1 MNRRH
6 EPAALR
12 PRARA
17 WITHAWM
24 RSTSQ
29 NPSVSI
35 FYRATPAYSLTPVS
49 RTPSQQ
55 DDTLEYQFKTC
66 YARILDAKG
75 KFTEAALRYYDLSQ
89 TKIGLVMGAG
99 KQVGEADL
107 AAALTSAITCA
118 ILAAAGPQRSR
129 VLTTLYKDERCARL
143 PVFSLLEK
151 VYLERILQ
159 TDEVQV
165 FSANLKPHQLG
176 GEGED
181 GMSILS
187 RAVIEHNLLSASKLY
202 NNIAVTELGQLLGV
216 DPQLAEET
224 AAKMIGEERME
235 GKIDQVDGLIY
246 FQDPKNTSLAIMQF
260 DDQILDV
267 CNQVN
272 ALIDMMER
280 KGILPEDA

>member
-35 FYRATPAYSLTPVS
+35 FYRATPACSLTPVS

-107 AAALTSAITCA
+107 AVALTSAITCA

-176 GEGED
+176 FEGED

>member
-35 FYRATPAYSLTPVS
+35 FYRATPACSLTPVS

-107 AAALTSAITCA
+107 AVALTSAITCA
-118 ILAAAGPQRSR
+118 ILAAAGPQLHLLRNAPIISR
-129 VLTTLYKDERCARL
+129 RNFSTREGQTEARKEMFDVET
-143 PVFSLLEK
+143 PNFSH
-151 VYLERILQ
+151 
-159 TDEVQV
+159 
-165 FSANLKPHQLG
+165 S
-176 GEGED
+176 
-181 GMSILS
+181 
-187 RAVIEHNLLSASKLY
+187 
-202 NNIAVTELGQLLGV
+202 
-216 DPQLAEET
+216 
-224 AAKMIGEERME
+224 
-235 GKIDQVDGLIY
+235 
-246 FQDPKNTSLAIMQF
+246 
-260 DDQILDV
+260 
-267 CNQVN
+267 
-272 ALIDMMER
+272 
-280 KGILPEDA
+280 

>member
-1 MNRRH
+1 M
-6 EPAALR
+6 
-12 PRARA
+12 
-17 WITHAWM
+17 
-24 RSTSQ
+24 
-29 NPSVSI
+29 
-35 FYRATPAYSLTPVS
+35 
-49 RTPSQQ
+49 
-55 DDTLEYQFKTC
+55 EYQFKTC

-224 AAKMIGEERME
+224 AAKMIGE
-235 GKIDQVDGLIY
+235 GAHGG
-246 FQDPKNTSLAIMQF
+246 QDRPGGRAHLLPGSQEYLFGDNAIRRSDLGRVQSGQRA
-260 DDQILDV
+260 D
-267 CNQVN
+267 
-272 ALIDMMER
+272 
-280 KGILPEDA
+280 